1 MDDAFDRNDVLDD
14 ADLFDWKSMTLAG
27 IQNFLLEK
35 GTLGSIKIKDL
46 DGAEKTPAQIIER
59 VAKTYQV
66 SPRYLMALIQ
76 KEQSLVEDPHP
87 TQKQFDW
94 AAGFGVCDSCSMAD
108 SAIQAYKGFAN
119 QLESAAKQFREKYLQ
134 QIIGKGSTIGG
145 YAPGHIMVVDGKI
158 VIPQNQATA
167 MLYTYTPHLHGNL
180 NLWRIRQRWFGLQF
194 PDGSVVRGKTSKTVY
209 LIRFGEKRPYKSL
222 AVALSMVDAN
232 KIIDVADSQLAAYP
246 TGQSISFSNY
256 ALVQTPDKKRY
267 LIVGQTKRF
276 IVNRTVFYK
285 LGFNEDEVVDA
296 DPNDLAVYEDGPDIT
311 LATAYPT
318 GTLFK
323 DVNGKYWYAE
333 NGVRHLITHKS
344 LLTLYF
350 KNQPARTITA
360 KKLATLSLGAPYALH
375 DGELIRSDKNSA
387 VFVMENGKRR
397 PIPSSAIFEELGWKW
412 KNVITLPES
421 LISSYPAGDP
431 ISPRLVFP
439 MISAGTGTDTTNTN
453 SIPTL

>member
-1 MDDAFDRNDVLDD
+1 METCRKIFCFVLACVIVLSPAKIFAQTISSSSTNMDDAFDRNDVLDD

-180 NLWRIRQRWFGLQF
+180 NLWRIWQR
-194 PDGSVVRGKTSKTVY
+194 
-209 LIRFGEKRPYKSL
+209 
-222 AVALSMVDAN
+222 
-232 KIIDVADSQLAAYP
+232 
-246 TGQSISFSNY
+246 
-256 ALVQTPDKKRY
+256 
-267 LIVGQTKRF
+267 
-276 IVNRTVFYK
+276 
-285 LGFNEDEVVDA
+285 
-296 DPNDLAVYEDGPDIT
+296 
-311 LATAYPT
+311 
-318 GTLFK
+318 
-323 DVNGKYWYAE
+323 
-333 NGVRHLITHKS
+333 
-344 LLTLYF
+344 
-350 KNQPARTITA
+350 
-360 KKLATLSLGAPYALH
+360 
-375 DGELIRSDKNSA
+375 
-387 VFVMENGKRR
+387 
-397 PIPSSAIFEELGWKW
+397 
-412 KNVITLPES
+412 
-421 LISSYPAGDP
+421 
-431 ISPRLVFP
+431 
-439 MISAGTGTDTTNTN
+439 
-453 SIPTL
+453 